1 LTETRPA
8 LDAIIVGAGP
18 NGLAAALTLIRTGRS
33 VRVYEAA
40 DTIGGGTRTEELT
53 LPGFRHDVCSSI
65 VPLALA
71 SPFFR
76 TVDWAALGVEFIE
89 PDAPVA
95 HAIDAGRSVVLE
107 RSFTATAANL
117 DPDRRT
123 DDGSAWRRL
132 FAPLAGDEA
141 KLGGELLRPVIHVP
155 RHPLALAR
163 FGLPALRSAVG
174 LARSRFHGEAAR
186 ALFAGLAAHSMIR
199 LDRPLTAAFG
209 LVLGTYAHAVG
220 WPMVKGGTAAITDA
234 MAREITSLG
243 GEIVTGYRVTSLHD
257 MPDSAVL
264 ILDTTPQAAVTI
276 AGDRL
281 SPSTRRRYEGFRYGP
296 GVFKIDWAL
305 AGPVPW
311 ADKALQRA
319 GTIHLGGRMDD
330 IVRSERQVAS
340 GRAPDRPFTLF
351 AQYAR
356 WDPTRAPAGHETAW
370 AYCHVPPGSTVDM
383 TARIEAELER
393 LAPGFRDLV
402 LARSIHTAA
411 DMEQH
416 DPNYVGGDINAG
428 VADIRQLI
436 FRPTRGLDPYH
447 AGDRVYLCSA
457 STPPGGGVHGMGG
470 HLAARSA
477 LSRDLR

>member
-1 LTETRPA
+1 
-8 LDAIIVGAGP
+8 
-18 NGLAAALTLIRTGRS
+18 
-33 VRVYEAA
+33 
-40 DTIGGGTRTEELT
+40 
-53 LPGFRHDVCSSI
+53 
-65 VPLALA
+65 
-71 SPFFR
+71 
-76 TVDWAALGVEFIE
+76 
-89 PDAPVA
+89 
-95 HAIDAGRSVVLE
+95 
-107 RSFTATAANL
+107 
-117 DPDRRT
+117 
-123 DDGSAWRRL
+123 
-132 FAPLAGDEA
+132 
-141 KLGGELLRPVIHVP
+141 
-155 RHPLALAR
+155 
-163 FGLPALRSAVG
+163 
-174 LARSRFHGEAAR
+174 
-186 ALFAGLAAHSMIR
+186 
-199 LDRPLTAAFG
+199 
-209 LVLGTYAHAVG
+209 
-220 WPMVKGGTAAITDA
+220 

-243 GEIVTGYRVTSLHD
+243 GEIVTGYRVTSLDD

-311 ADKALQRA
+311 ADEALQRA

-436 FRPTRGLDPYH
+436 FRPTGGLDPYH

-477 LSRDLR
+477 LRRDLR